1 MRQSARNVGLEEEG
15 GSVGTRVLIVDDDIA
30 ALDLIERYLSTQG
43 YEVLRATTTDEAMA
57 RMFSDEPKIVLT
69 DLNMPGLNGLDFCRT
84 LRSHEGVG
92 FAYVIVLT
100 AQSDSQTLIQAFDAG
115 ADGFIAKPVDK
126 QTLLSWMRS
135 ADRMVS
141 LDQGIARRQLEICRL
156 SAEMTIANE
165 KLAEA
170 NKKLQ
175 VMAVTDELTGAY
187 NRREAMSRLKSL
199 THAGDRYGQL
209 FSCILLDID
218 YFKKFN
224 DRHGHAAGDYV
235 LRNVTEIV
243 QRCVRVTD
251 AVCRI
256 GGEEFLIIC
265 PFTPIEGALACAE
278 KIRCDIA
285 DAVFEVGEAKLN
297 VTVSL
302 GVAQRE
308 GREAV
313 DDILHRADEALYAS
327 KQAGRNRVTTAEHA
341 VAACG

>member
-1 MRQSARNVGLEEEG
+1 M
-15 GSVGTRVLIVDDDIA
+15 GTRVLIVDDDVA
-30 ALDLIERYLSTQG
+30 ALDLIERYLSKQG
-43 YEVLRATTTDEAMA
+43 YEVFRATTTDEAMA
-57 RMFSDEPKIVLT
+57 RMFNDEPKIVLT

-84 LRSHEGVG
+84 LRSHEGIG

-126 QTLLSWMRS
+126 QTLLAWMRS
-135 ADRMVS
+135 ADRMVG

-156 SAEMTIANE
+156 SAEMTIANA
-165 KLAEA
+165 KLAEV

-175 VMAVTDELTGAY
+175 VMAITDELTGAF
-187 NRREAMSRLKSL
+187 NRREAMARLKAL
-199 THAGDRYGQL
+199 THAGDRYGQS

-235 LRNVTEIV
+235 LRNVIEIV
-243 QRCVRVTD
+243 RRCVRVTD

-265 PFTPIEGALACAE
+265 PFTPIEGALTCAE
-278 KIRCDIA
+278 KIRSEIA
-285 DAVFEVGEAKLN
+285 DAIFETGGAKLN

-302 GVAQRE
+302 GIAQRE
-308 GREAV
+308 GHEAV
-313 DDILHRADEALYAS
+313 DDVLHRADDALYAS
-327 KQAGRNRVTTAEHA
+327 KQAGRNRVTTAGHA

>member
-1 MRQSARNVGLEEEG
+1 M
-15 GSVGTRVLIVDDDIA
+15 GTRVLIVDDDVA
-30 ALDLIERYLSTQG
+30 ALDLIGRYLSTQG
-43 YEVLRATTTDEAMA
+43 YEVLRATTAEEAMA

-100 AQSDSQTLIQAFDAG
+100 AQSDSQTLIEAFDAG

-126 QTLLSWMRS
+126 QTLLAWMRS

-141 LDQGIARRQLEICRL
+141 LDADIARRQLQICRL
-156 SAEMTIANE
+156 NAEMAIANK
-165 KLAEA
+165 KLNAA

-175 VMAVTDELTGAY
+175 IMAVTDELTGAF
-187 NRREAMSRLKSL
+187 NRREALTRLNAL
-199 THAGDRYGQL
+199 THAADRYGQL

-218 YFKKFN
+218 HFKKFN
-224 DRHGHAAGDYV
+224 DQHGHATGDYV
-235 LRNVTEIV
+235 LRQVTEIT
-243 QRCVRVTD
+243 RRDVRVTD

-265 PFTPIEGALACAE
+265 PSTPLEGAVACAE
-278 KIRCDIA
+278 KIRSEIA
-285 DAVFEVGEAKLN
+285 AAVFETGGAKFN
-297 VTVSL
+297 VTASF

-308 GREAV
+308 GREGV

-327 KQAGRNRVTTAEHA
+327 KQAGRNRVTVAEPA
-341 VAACG
+341 VVASG

>member
-1 MRQSARNVGLEEEG
+1 M
-15 GSVGTRVLIVDDDIA
+15 GTRVLIVDDDVA

-43 YEVLRATTTDEAMA
+43 YEVLRATTSGEAMA
-57 RMFSDEPKIVLT
+57 RMFSNEPKIVLT

-84 LRSHEGVG
+84 LRSHEGIG

-100 AQSDSQTLIQAFDAG
+100 AQSDSQTLIEAFDAG
-115 ADGFIAKPVDK
+115 ADGFIAKPVNK
-126 QTLLSWMRS
+126 QTLLAWMRS
-135 ADRMVS
+135 ADRMVG

-175 VMAVTDELTGAY
+175 VMAVTDELTGAF
-187 NRREAMSRLKSL
+187 NRREAMTRLNSL
-199 THAGDRYGQL
+199 TLAGDRYGQS

-218 YFKKFN
+218 HFKKIN
-224 DRHGHAAGDYV
+224 DCHGHAAGDFV
-235 LRNVTEIV
+235 LRRVTEIV
-243 QRCVRVTD
+243 QRCIRATD

-265 PFTPIEGALACAE
+265 PFTSTEGAVTCAE
-278 KIRCDIA
+278 KIRSEIA
-285 DAVFEVGEAKLN
+285 DAVFEVGEANLN

-327 KQAGRNRVTTAEHA
+327 KQAGRNHVTAAEPA
-341 VAACG
+341 VAGVG